1 MTSRQ
6 FPGAD
11 VPGEDAAPAEAALD
25 GQTAASV
32 SAGRAAAAG
41 SESADDAGDF
51 PANDTRPSP
60 AGAAEDPVVITP
72 CPNGPLLVRGDVLIA
87 PEPGAEPQK
96 PPRRVVALCRC
107 NMSSIAPFCDGS
119 HKLANFR
126 TRPPRYTIGSP
137 REDADQED

>member
-1 MTSRQ
+1 MPR
-6 FPGAD
+6 
-11 VPGEDAAPAEAALD
+11 EDAASAEAAPD
-25 GQTAASV
+25 GQGAAPV
-32 SAGRAAAAG
+32 STGRAAEARAEIHG
-41 SESADDAGDF
+41 DARTDGD
-51 PANDTRPSP
+51 RPSP
-60 AGAAEDPVVITP
+60 AGAVEDPVVITP

-126 TRPPRYTIGSP
+126 TRPPRYNIGSP

>member
-1 MTSRQ
+1 MTSPQGREPGREEPEEQ
-6 FPGAD
+6 AEQTPAHPAPGA
-11 VPGEDAAPAEAALD
+11 
-25 GQTAASV
+25 AS
-32 SAGRAAAAG
+32 
-41 SESADDAGDF
+41 E
-51 PANDTRPSP
+51 
-60 AGAAEDPVVITP
+60 EPVVITP

-126 TRPPRYTIGSP
+126 TRPPRYNIGSP